1 MLFFSTR
8 MGCLGSLLVSIL
20 GTLVL
25 LLILGV
31 INLS

>member
-8 MGCLGSLLVSIL
+8 MGCLGSLLVSIV

-31 INLS
+31 VNLN

>member
-8 MGCLGSLLVSIL
+8 MGCLGSLLISAI

-31 INLS
+31 VNLC